1 MKRVWSIL
9 LLICILFSGCS
20 AEKEPA
26 RNDAGITF
34 QDALGN
40 RVTLSDPERIG
51 IASGSLAEC
60 WLLAGGRICAVTR
73 DAVTERKLELPE
85 EYIDL
90 GSLKEPS
97 LEAILA
103 ADLDFVMLM
112 ASLPN
117 HIAMGETLTKAGIPH
132 AYFNVENFVDY
143 LALME
148 LFTSITAREDL
159 YRANAASLQA
169 RIDAAIESG
178 KRQDAPKILILR
190 TSSSKVKALDS
201 SFMVGGMLQEFGCIN
216 IADSENGLLTD
227 LSIEA
232 IINEDPDYIFVTCMG
247 DLEEGQAQLEASL
260 TSNPVWNALQ
270 AVENDRVFYL
280 EKELFHNKPNA
291 RWGES
296 YEILAQLL
304 AQ

>member
-1 MKRVWSIL
+1 MRSLRSFSHNDKAVFCCSLLALAAMLGVSLCVGVVMYSPADL
-9 LLICILFSGCS
+9 LLRPDILRYIRFPRVV
-20 AEKEPA
+20 AA
-26 RNDAGITF
+26 LFAGAGLAGAGVII
-34 QDALGN
+34 QSLLGN
-40 RVTLSDPERIG
+40 ALAGPNIIGVNSGAGFMTL
-51 IASGSLAEC
+51 IAALICPLFPQVQPLAAFLGALC
-60 WLLAGGRICAVTR
+60 SVMVIYLLSRRAGTSKMTILLAGV
-73 DAVTERKLELPE
+73 VLN
-85 EYIDL
+85 
-90 GSLKEPS
+90 SL
-97 LEAILA
+97 L
-103 ADLDFVMLM
+103 
-112 ASLPN
+112 
-117 HIAMGETLTKAGIPH
+117 
-132 AYFNVENFVDY
+132 
-143 LALME
+143 
-148 LFTSITAREDL
+148 
-159 YRANAASLQA
+159 NAASLQA
-169 RIDAAIESG
+169 RIDAAIDSG

-270 AVENDRVFYL
+270 AVQNDRVFYL